1 MKKPASSRW
10 RISLLFAL
18 IGLGMWTL
26 SSGVFA
32 NDQDQTRLLLD
43 GLRRGGY
50 VIFMRHAATDHT
62 QKDTNPND
70 LTDCTQQRNLSV
82 DGRAQAKTVGEAFKA
97 LQIPVGNVY
106 SSVFCRCLDTAK
118 IAFGKA
124 ISTPE
129 ISSIQDLPVAERDVR
144 VKALR
149 DLLHRAPQPN
159 TNTVIVSHLYLFEF
173 AAGLSVE
180 EGEIAI
186 LKPKADGSG
195 IDFAGR
201 VKASGW
207 NDVVLRHGKR

>member
-1 MKKPASSRW
+1 MKEPATSQRRLSV
-10 RISLLFAL
+10 LLAW
-18 IGLGMWTL
+18 IGLGALALTGGAW
-26 SSGVFA
+26 A
-32 NDQDQTRLLLD
+32 NDQDQTKLLLD
-43 GLRRGGY
+43 GLRQGGY

-70 LTDCTQQRNLSV
+70 LTDCAQQRNLSV
-82 DGRAQAKTVGEAFKA
+82 DGRIQAKTVGEAFKA

-129 ISSIQDLPVAERDVR
+129 ISSIQDLPAAERDVR

-149 DLLHRAPQPN
+149 DLLHRAPQPH

-173 AAGLSVE
+173 AAGLRVD

-186 LKPKADGSG
+186 FMPKADGSG

-201 VKASGW
+201 MKASGW
-207 NDVVLRHGKR
+207 NDVVLRYGKR